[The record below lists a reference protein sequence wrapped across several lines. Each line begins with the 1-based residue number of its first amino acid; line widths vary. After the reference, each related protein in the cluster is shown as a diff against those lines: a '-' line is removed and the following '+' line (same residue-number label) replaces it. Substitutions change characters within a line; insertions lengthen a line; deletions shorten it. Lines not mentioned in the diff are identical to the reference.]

1 MIDFISADNGSIQ
14 MFNGNYMVAEATTA
28 KTICYYL
35 QEQGFDGSVMASS
48 SVDFASEYGFDTDD
62 AAHDL
67 WDQGVKMY
75 YMAGGAQ

>member
-14 MFNGNYMVAEATTA
+14 MFNGNYMVAEAATD

-35 QEQGFDGSVMASS
+35 QEHGFEDSVMASS
-48 SVDFASEYGFDTDD
+48 SIDCASEYGFDTDD
-62 AAHDL
+62 CARDL

-75 YMAGGAQ
+75 YMAGGVQ